1 MRLTRSWYLEVAR
14 DSHTHQACARTTQ
27 TAHALVFGRVSLG
40 GYICGIGHSRC
51 ACTWRVSAA
60 TSSSCTAPPH
70 IWVQC
75 SFDFAAGQHGCEGGH
90 PAHTIACQALTRHN
104 ERDAGVCSCQRRCP
118 WSPTLRASCLSP
130 RGRFVA
136 AHPQYP
142 LLSLLQPLPLTPSS
156 RHVPTI
162 WWWVHLRD

>member
-75 SFDFAAGQHGCEGGH
+75 SFDDFVPLASMAAKVDT
-90 PAHTIACQALTRHN
+90 P
-104 ERDAGVCSCQRRCP
+104 
-118 WSPTLRASCLSP
+118 PT
-130 RGRFVA
+130 
-136 AHPQYP
+136 
-142 LLSLLQPLPLTPSS
+142 PLPA
-156 RHVPTI
+156 R
-162 WWWVHLRD
+162 R